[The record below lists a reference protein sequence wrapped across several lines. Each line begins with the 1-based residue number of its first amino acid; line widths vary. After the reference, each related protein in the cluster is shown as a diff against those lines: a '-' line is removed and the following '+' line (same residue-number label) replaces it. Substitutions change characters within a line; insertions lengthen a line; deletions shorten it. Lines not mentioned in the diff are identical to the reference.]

1 METESDLINKIYV
14 QLTFDTDRLVDACIN
29 GKIPLSKDANAP
41 SVIDQSYVLAVAS
54 NGSLIK
60 DNARK
65 VINLRA
71 NVGNYIQF
79 HGVSEYNNMDNPILI
94 YAVDKSSGNDV
105 LGDFVSRKLVLPVLE
120 PGKDVLPPVITEMD
134 FWYLGAIAVHKGR
147 GIFNIKFALYQRDRK
162 QEDPI
167 LYSFFC
173 WQLKIVV
180 RGIVK

>member
-14 QLTFDTDRLVDACIN
+14 QLTVDTDRLVDACIN
-29 GKIPLSKDANAP
+29 GKIHISKDADTP
-41 SVIDQSYVLAVAS
+41 SVIDRFYVLAIAS
-54 NGSLIK
+54 NGALIK
-60 DNARK
+60 DKTHK
-65 VINLRA
+65 VISLRA

-94 YAVDKSSGNDV
+94 YAVDKYSGNDV
-105 LGDFVSRKLVLPVLE
+105 LDDFVSRKLILPALE
-120 PGKDVLPPVITEMD
+120 PGKDVLPPIFADMD
-134 FWYLGAIAVHKGR
+134 FWYLGAIAVHKGT

-167 LYSFFC
+167 LYGFFC